1 MTKQQPAWQARRDEL
16 ERRDRQ
22 QREAVIAEF
31 AAEDP
36 DGTLQAMAAEILRY
50 RARLAEA
57 RRRAAAEIGPTAPTD
72 RPTAS
77 RVKNPN
83 ASPGARTASDTDG

>member
-1 MTKQQPAWQARRDEL
+1 MTKKQQAAWQARRDEL

-31 AAEDP
+31 AAGDP
-36 DGTLQAMAAEILRY
+36 DATLQAMAAEILRY

-57 RRRAAAEIGPTAPTD
+57 RRRPAAEIGHIARGD
-72 RPTAS
+72 RQT
-77 RVKNPN
+77 
-83 ASPGARTASDTDG
+83 G

>member
-1 MTKQQPAWQARRDEL
+1 MTEKQQGAWQARRDEL

-31 AAEDP
+31 AAGDP
-36 DGTLQAMAAEILRY
+36 DATMQAMAAEILRY

-57 RRRAAAEIGPTAPTD
+57 RRGPAAEVGPTAPAD
-72 RPTAS
+72 RPTGS
-77 RVKNPN
+77 R
-83 ASPGARTASDTDG
+83 

>member
-1 MTKQQPAWQARRDEL
+1 MTKKQQAAWQARRDDL

-31 AAEDP
+31 EAGNP
-36 DGTLQAMAAEILRY
+36 DATLQAMAAEILRY

-57 RRRAAAEIGPTAPTD
+57 RRT
-72 RPTAS
+72 S
-77 RVKNPN
+77 
-83 ASPGARTASDTDG
+83 ARRSA

>member
-1 MTKQQPAWQARRDEL
+1 MAPKKRSIAQSESRCALMTKKQQAAWLARRGEL

-31 AAEDP
+31 AAGDP
-36 DGTLQAMAAEILRY
+36 DATLQAMAAEILRY

-57 RRRAAAEIGPTAPTD
+57 RRRPAAEMGPTASTD
-72 RPTAS
+72 RPTGS
-77 RVKNPN
+77 
-83 ASPGARTASDTDG
+83 S